1 MAPRLLALSLGIGMT
16 GRIKKAKKERE
27 LDALAFNVL
36 SSFRHQ
42 GAMQWVDWHETTRAR
57 RGKIG
62 LGTGTFSE
70 IVKRLVAQ
78 GRVQVDGDGCYR
90 AVFKTTGDDEG
101 ILINPT
107 NSVAVDT
114 ERFSEVFREAGN
126 GTGPVVRDVA
136 DIALQQL
143 MDREVQDS

>member
-1 MAPRLLALSLGIGMT
+1 MT
-16 GRIKKAKKERE
+16 GRIKKARKQQE
-27 LDALAFNVL
+27 LDELAFAVL
-36 SSFRHQ
+36 VSFRHQ

-70 IVKRLVAQ
+70 VVKRLTAE
-78 GRVQVDGDGCYR
+78 GRVQVHGDGRYR
-90 AVFKTTGDDEG
+90 AVLDT
-101 ILINPT
+101 LNPK

-114 ERFSEVFREAGN
+114 ERFSEVFLEAGN
-126 GTGPVVRDVA
+126 GASPVVRDVA

-143 MDREVQDS
+143 LDREVQDL